1 MRTRQV
7 STPWLRWVEPWYL
20 AYTLLGATVGGL
32 VPIVLPLTV
41 HRTGGTGYTGLVMAA
56 FSLGGLTAPLW
67 GSLADHYR
75 LHRWLFT
82 CGLLTTALGLAV
94 FHATTALAAWVGL
107 ALLQGIGTSCTAT
120 MAHLLV
126 IEVHPQSEWDERIGW
141 LQTFYGV
148 GQVGGLALAGV
159 LTRGAHLHVGLLAA
173 ASLAGLAVLPAWLCT
188 PTPPGFLSPRP
199 VLPHHSRH
207 SEWPHESLQRLLH
220 HLSWKALYRGGQ
232 HLRVPFALFLLSWLV
247 AFIGSSAFFSLYPVL
262 MQHLYGVSP
271 GLAAAGSAI
280 AYSLGLA
287 LYSPAGACSER
298 QGPSRVLRLAFSV
311 RLLAFCGLFGL
322 GLTRLEGRGW
332 LALLSFLCIVLSWP
346 LLSVSGTALTARL
359 AQKNEGEGIGLFHA
373 TSALAGVVGAALG
386 GWVAAHA
393 GYHAAVGLAVVG
405 VALGLTLSSALC
417 PVLPSTSVR
426 GRTDSVRRAW

>member
-1 MRTRQV
+1 
-7 STPWLRWVEPWYL
+7 VEPWYL
-20 AYTLLGATVGGL
+20 AYALLGAAVGGL

-41 HRTGGTGYTGLVMAA
+41 HRIGGTGQTGLVMAV
-56 FSLGGLTAPLW
+56 FNLGGLTAPLW

-75 LHRWLFT
+75 LHRWLFA
-82 CGLLTTALGLAV
+82 CGLLTTALGLAT
-94 FHATTALAAWVGL
+94 FHATTALTAWVGL
-107 ALLQGIGTSCTAT
+107 ALLQGIGTSCAAT

-126 IEVHPQSEWDERIGW
+126 VEAHPQSEWDERIGW
-141 LQTFYGV
+141 LQTFYGG
-148 GQVGGLALAGV
+148 GQVGGLVLTGV
-159 LTRGAHLHVGLLAA
+159 LTQGVHLHFGLLAA

-188 PTPPGFLSPRP
+188 PTPPASLSPRP
-199 VLPHHSRH
+199 VLPHLSRH

-232 HLRVPFALFLLSWLV
+232 HLRAPFALFLLSWLM

-271 GLAAAGSAI
+271 GLAAAGSAM

-287 LYSPAGACSER
+287 LYSPAGAWSER
-298 QGPSRVLRLAFSV
+298 RGPARVLRWAFSA
-311 RLLAFCGLFGL
+311 RLLAFCSLLGL

-332 LALLSFLCIVLSWP
+332 LALVSFLCVVLAWP

-373 TSALAGVVGAALG
+373 TSALAGVIGAVLG
-386 GWVAAHA
+386 GWVAAHW
-393 GYHAAVGLAVVG
+393 GYPAAVGLAVVG
-405 VALGLTLSSALC
+405 VALGLTLASALY
-417 PVLPSTSVR
+417 PSPPCN
-426 GRTDSVRRAW
+426 GRQEERE